1 MFTKTSISINISL
14 SLVLVLFAGC
24 NFRPD
29 KEHRNTSIIKDKSV
43 IKELKSR
50 PLTPDSYLS
59 FLKGY
64 PLKSTIDTL
73 VITCEFGEIEIVLF
87 QNTPL
92 HRANFLHL
100 VDKNYFNGTWFHRVS
115 ENHVIQAGNSDE
127 LLTVAK
133 RKEIGRYRVPAEA
146 LDENLHF
153 YGALAAARSYTNN
166 PQKNSD
172 PFEFYISLGEKYSHA
187 QLALMEEKY
196 NLSLNTQQREH
207 YQISGGS
214 PHLDGEHTVFG
225 KVVRGMEVA
234 ENISRQKT
242 DSGEWPLLN
251 IPIKIRKKG
260 IHVIAN

>member
-1 MFTKTSISINISL
+1 MFTKTSISINISFY
-14 SLVLVLFAGC
+14 LVFVLLAGC

-29 KEHRNTSIIKDKSV
+29 EEHRNTNIIKDKSV
-43 IKELKSR
+43 IKEIKSR
-50 PLTPDSYLS
+50 PLTPESYLS
-59 FLKGY
+59 FLKGF
-64 PLKSTIDTL
+64 PLKNTVDTL

-100 VDKNYFNGTWFHRVS
+100 VDRNYFNGTWFHRVS

-133 RKEIGRYRVPAEA
+133 RKEIGRYQLPAEA
-146 LDENLHF
+146 LDENPHF
-153 YGALAAARSYTNN
+153 YGALAAARSYKNN

-196 NLSLNTQQREH
+196 HLSLSIQQREQ
-207 YQISGGS
+207 YQILGGS

-234 ENISRQKT
+234 EKISRQKT

-251 IPIKIRKKG
+251 IPIKIHQKG
-260 IHVIAN
+260 IQAIAN